1 MKSLSFI
8 SYLFFLCGV
17 VYSQK
22 NSVHLIT
29 SNKQIGVNELL
40 TITVKSTVGGTVTI
54 DFPEQFELGSGVMNG
69 MEQEMD
75 YNSGTVRSLYY
86 FSQNGTFTKEGSYT
100 FKAYVKHKN
109 QVFKSNSITIEVKKG
124 AQSIEEVK
132 GKQSKELAFG
142 IIEKSKN
149 MLYEGEAIV
158 LNAKVFYRPDLDIHN
173 QFQYQPFSLEKKA
186 EIHEFESTKGV
197 YTQKENYKGYSFQTF
212 TYGKQLIF
220 PQKLGKQRVEPF
232 EMVLQ
237 YNDGGLFLESI
248 PFKSNRV
255 YFEVLPLPKG
265 APSSFI
271 SAVGKFNIES
281 SISKNEIEAG
291 DVFSYIIKLSGIGN
305 LQQVET
311 PKITLPDGLEFYGDP
326 EREEHFELDD
336 SGMSGEVFY
345 TYNIKCVKSG
355 TIQLPSVRV
364 SYFDPNEKKYVTIK
378 SNNHTLNISG
388 NYALQVK
395 SSVKSTPINE
405 SEPIQ
410 GKLENK
416 SNSKIEK
423 SFSPLLAIGIVSPFA
438 LGFLIFLFIKFK
450 KRDTDSSK
458 ICLPAYDT
466 IKNKERII
474 SAYKSLQNTF
484 NSCTNI
490 EKINSINT
498 LTKEILLFILCETDS
513 HQSIREL
520 IQTCKEKG
528 KEITVLEEIY
538 KATEEAKFSF
548 EADKILSYSFE
559 KLEIAIKQL

>member
-40 TITVKSTVGGTVTI
+40 TITVKSTIGGTVTI

-75 YNSGTVRSLYY
+75 YNSGNVRTLYY
-86 FSQNGTFTKEGSYT
+86 FSQNGTFTKEGNYT
-100 FKAYVKHKN
+100 FKAFVKHKN

-124 AQSIEEVK
+124 NQTNEEIK

-149 MLYEGEAIV
+149 TLYEGEAII
-158 LNAKVFYRPDLDIHN
+158 LNAKVFYRPDLEIHN

-186 EIHEFESTKGV
+186 EIHEFENTKGV

-265 APSSFI
+265 APSTFI

-281 SISKNEIEAG
+281 SVSKKEIEAG
-291 DVFSYIIKLSGIGN
+291 DVFSYIIKLSGTGN

-311 PKITLPDGLEFYGDP
+311 PTLILPDGLEFYGDP
-326 EREEHFELDD
+326 EKEEQFDLDD
-336 SGMSGEVFY
+336 SGLNGNVTF
-345 TYNIKCVKSG
+345 TYSIKCTRNGILK
-355 TIQLPSVRV
+355 LPSLRV
-364 SYFDPNEKKYVTIK
+364 SYFDPNEKKYVTIN
-378 SNNHTLNISG
+378 STSHTLNVKS

-395 SSVKSTPINE
+395 SSVKSTTSNE

-410 GKLENK
+410 GKLESY
-416 SNSKIEK
+416 SNSNEEI
-423 SFSPLLAIGIVSPFA
+423 SISPLLAVGIVTPFA

-450 KRDTDSSK
+450 KRDTESSK
-458 ICLPAYDT
+458 ICLPAYDA

-484 NSCTNI
+484 NSFTNI
-490 EKINSINT
+490 EKINSLNA

-513 HQSIREL
+513 YQSTREL

-548 EADKILSYSFE
+548 NADKILSYSFE
-559 KLEIAIKQL
+559 KLDTVIKHL